1 MKIEKIEIRYLESK
15 LDKSFAWSQRWT
27 DIRNLIVIKVF
38 TDDGIIGWGETF
50 GSQENVKAISTILK
64 LSIGEDPRKF
74 GMIWNKLYR
83 ATFQGHVY
91 AKSAVYAISALDTAL
106 LDIVGQY
113 ENKSASDI
121 LGGKIRETIPVYATG
136 LYYVDDYAFKP
147 LIEEAEMHASNG
159 YKGMKMKIGALTL
172 KEDAHRVKEVK
183 RAIGDDVRLMFDAN
197 EAYDPITAVKFADMV
212 SDTDLEWFEEP
223 CASRDD
229 IANRYVKDNS
239 MIPISGGESLST
251 RWDFASRLSD
261 SIFDIIQPDI
271 CAVGGPSEMVKIG
284 IMAQSLGVKF
294 FPHFWGSGI
303 SFSAALHSISV
314 QPLSQ
319 IGIQDIPYE
328 NESVLECDK
337 TPHPIR
343 ENLTNDIFAHNDS
356 RVEVPTSPGL
366 GIQVDETVL
375 SKFTI
380 GSVTVVDK
388 PSDGQRVF

>member
-121 LGGKIRETIPVYATG
+121 LGGKIRESIPVYATG

-147 LIEEAEMHASNG
+147 LIEEAEMHARN
-159 YKGMKMKIGALTL
+159 
-172 KEDAHRVKEVK
+172 
-183 RAIGDDVRLMFDAN
+183 
-197 EAYDPITAVKFADMV
+197 
-212 SDTDLEWFEEP
+212 
-223 CASRDD
+223 
-229 IANRYVKDNS
+229 
-239 MIPISGGESLST
+239 
-251 RWDFASRLSD
+251 
-261 SIFDIIQPDI
+261 
-271 CAVGGPSEMVKIG
+271 
-284 IMAQSLGVKF
+284 
-294 FPHFWGSGI
+294 
-303 SFSAALHSISV
+303 
-314 QPLSQ
+314 
-319 IGIQDIPYE
+319 
-328 NESVLECDK
+328 
-337 TPHPIR
+337 
-343 ENLTNDIFAHNDS
+343 
-356 RVEVPTSPGL
+356 
-366 GIQVDETVL
+366 
-375 SKFTI
+375 
-380 GSVTVVDK
+380 
-388 PSDGQRVF
+388 